1 MNIWARRVTL
11 GALIAMNL
19 AMPVLADDSTLP
31 FTISVLPDE
40 LKDVPNYMGR
50 NPPIRMDF
58 PPCPIAIDGE
68 YWIIFR
74 NRVDPRVFRYKGTNI
89 EDAKRQPDGDAAQP
103 DMNGAYILGGMW
115 YDETEKKLY
124 APLHHE
130 HLRAWKQVA
139 LATSTD
145 KGLTWKYEGLIVAP
159 YDPKGGTQEAHVSEG
174 DFYLHVDKQHGYF
187 YLYCMRYAPVAPQ
200 TRHFV
205 ARCAITNRMAPGKW
219 TKFYNGGWTEPALG
233 GKSSPVN
240 AYFVMYNTFLK
251 KYISFN
257 LGGSLSYC
265 SDLEKQDWSPSFK
278 IGDAWCPSPSLYAYH
293 VTDET
298 KKDIHTGGR
307 TLFVWSFWEGNW
319 GGRSRIEFGE
329 GVTPN
334 TKGYTEGYHPYGDDL
349 GSSVKNWNWLKVSM
363 SEPAAP
369 R

>member
-1 MNIWARRVTL
+1 MNIWTRQVIL
-11 GALIAMNL
+11 GALIATNL

-50 NPPIRMDF
+50 NPPIDMDF

-74 NRVDPRVFRYKGTNI
+74 NRTDPRVFRYKGTNI
-89 EDAKRQPDGDAAQP
+89 EDAKRQPDGDATQP
-103 DMNGAYILGGMW
+103 AMNGAYILGGMW
-115 YDETEKKLY
+115 YDETDKKLY

-130 HLRAWKQVA
+130 NLRLWKQVA

-145 KGLTWKYEGLIVAP
+145 KGLTWKYEGLIVAT
-159 YDPKGGTQEAHVSEG
+159 YDPKDATSKPGDYEG

-187 YLYCMRYAPVAPQ
+187 YIYCLHYDPPLMR
-200 TRHFV
+200 HCV
-205 ARCAITNRMAPGKW
+205 ARCAITDRMAPGKW

-233 GKSSPVN
+233 GKSSHVN
-240 AYFVMYNTFLK
+240 AYYVMYNTFLK

-278 IGDAWCPSPSLYAYH
+278 IGDAWCPRRELFGYL

-307 TLFVWSFWEGNW
+307 TLFVWSFYQGNW
-319 GGRSRIEFGE
+319 GGRSRIEFGKGE
-329 GVTPN
+329 TPN
-334 TKGYTEGYHPYGDDL
+334 TKGYHPYGGDL
-349 GSSVKNWNWLKVSM
+349 GNCYGVSM
-363 SEPAAP
+363 SKPENP
-369 R
+369 